1 MVVETSSIT
10 LINPSV
16 RAMAWLRQRFR
27 QRPPERRRLNFSEI
41 ITRVRSIVI
50 VLAVLTAIA
59 GTLSAQAPVSAH
71 VAHGSIP
78 RLELRI
84 LPGQLD
90 RGLPKSFTF
99 VFVNRSGHQLRM
111 PRPTHCIG
119 GNGTVT
125 LRSKFKPLNTRGVP
139 SGGGGGCGG
148 GLTEKIQVLEW
159 AKSWQSL
166 DPGASLCVRYSRQ
179 DLFNFQ
185 EDAGDYEFWGEY
197 VPPKLTTED
206 VSMLEGAGVHF
217 PRVTLASTHLRFKR
231 LN

>member
-1 MVVETSSIT
+1 M
-10 LINPSV
+10 
-16 RAMAWLRQRFR
+16 
-27 QRPPERRRLNFSEI
+27 
-41 ITRVRSIVI
+41 
-50 VLAVLTAIA
+50 AVLLFAE
-59 GTLSAQAPVSAH
+59 TLSAQRLVSTRIS
-71 VAHGSIP
+71 HGSFP
-78 RLELRI
+78 KVELRI

-99 VFVNRSGHQLRM
+99 VFVNKSGHQLRI
-111 PRPTHCIG
+111 PRPTQCIG

-125 LRSKFKPLNTRGVP
+125 LRSKFKPLDTRGVP

-148 GLTEKIQVLEW
+148 GLTGRMQVLEW

-166 DPGASLCVRYSRQ
+166 NPGASLSVGYSRQ

-197 VPPKLTTED
+197 MPPKLTIED
-206 VSMLEGAGVHF
+206 VSVLERAGIRF
-217 PRVTLASTHLRFKR
+217 PRVPLTSKHVRFKR